1 MAFGVGHDHY
11 GASAGYEFS
20 IARLLDAGLSSDAR
34 ESVLAAHLAICK
46 LKAGA

>member
-1 MAFGVGHDHY
+1 MAFGVGHDDD

-20 IARLLDAGLSSDAR
+20 IARLLAAGLSSDAR

-46 LKAGA
+46 LEAGT